1 MSKSVLTN
9 VRCFAVGVDLTSNS
23 NKIELSSE
31 VDVKD
36 ATNYGS
42 QGYKEVVG
50 GIASAELSGEG
61 QWEALD
67 PTKVDDAIWSQLGGV
82 GPWSVSA
89 NNAAN
94 VGDLAYLMSAL
105 RSEYKLFGEVGEI
118 APWSGAAK
126 SAWPLVRGQ
135 FAHPPG
141 IARTATGT
149 GTGLN
154 LGAVAANAR
163 LYASLHVLS
172 VAGTATPTITAR
184 VESSVDNTFASP
196 TTRLTF
202 TAATAV
208 GGQILRTAGT
218 AITDTWWR
226 VAWTISGTTP
236 SFLFAAALGID

>member
-1 MSKSVLTN
+1 MGKTVLLN
-9 VRCFAVGVDLTSNS
+9 VRTFAVGIDLTGVS

-31 VDVKD
+31 VEAKET
-36 ATNYGS
+36 TNYGS

-50 GIASAELSGEG
+50 GLGSAEISGEG
-61 QWEALD
+61 QWEAGDL
-67 PTKVDDAIWSQLGGV
+67 TKVDDASWAQLGGV

-89 NNAAN
+89 NNGAA
-94 VGDLAYLMSAL
+94 VGDLAYFTQAL
-105 RSEYKLFGEVGEI
+105 RCDHKMGGEVGDV
-118 APWSGAAK
+118 AMWTASMK

-141 IARTATGT
+141 TARTATGS

-154 LGAVAANAR
+154 LGAVAAGKR
-163 LYASLHVLS
+163 LHAALHVLS
-172 VAGTATPTITAR
+172 VAGTTPSITAR
-184 VESSVDNTFASP
+184 VESSPDNTFGSP

-208 GGQILRTAGT
+208 GGQALRTDGT
-218 AITDTWWR
+218 AITDAWWR

-236 SFLFAAALGID
+236 SFLFAAALGIG